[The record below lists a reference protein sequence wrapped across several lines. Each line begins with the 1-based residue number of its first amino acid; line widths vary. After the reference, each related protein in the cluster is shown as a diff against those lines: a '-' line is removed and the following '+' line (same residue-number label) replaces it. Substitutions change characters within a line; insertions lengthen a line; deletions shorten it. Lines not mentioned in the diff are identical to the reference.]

1 LKAGAGAE
9 TNARRFGARSTKSA
23 PRSLHV
29 FGQKIANNFAEIPA
43 LLLRDTLQ
51 TLLQLTVKV
60 DWQTQAAA
68 LPVKLAPLRFG
79 KVGMRFI
86 V

>member
-1 LKAGAGAE
+1 MLAAS
-9 TNARRFGARSTKSA
+9 ARVRLSQLLDQ
-23 PRSLHV
+23 LHV